1 MEGTDSQPQSPFIPM
16 FETFRAELDEH
27 HDRRERCIK
36 ASRDITASSKKIIFT
51 LQRVRKLNQA
61 LPPHVTK
68 NNAPY
73 RSTIE
78 TQYASVSSD
87 LQGINTHRYARNISG
102 GTQEFMEAVS
112 FEHYLTTGSLLTYAD
127 ARAQLEKLGGE
138 NGPIDLTVEDYI
150 LGIYDM
156 TGELMRFA
164 ITAMATDGKLP
175 SSSGER
181 VTSDAEMDVDSG
193 SAKRDVL
200 TDLRALRAGLEALD
214 VGHGPFARDAEKK
227 MDVMRSSVE
236 KVERALYGLVIRGR
250 ERPKGWMPDTDT
262 GHRREID
269 VEA

>member
-1 MEGTDSQPQSPFIPM
+1 MP
-16 FETFRAELDEH
+16 A
-27 HDRRERCIK
+27 
-36 ASRDITASSKKIIFT
+36 
-51 LQRVRKLNQA
+51 RVRKLNQA
-61 LPPHVTK
+61 LPAHVTK
-68 NNAPY
+68 NNAQY
-73 RSTIE
+73 HNTIA

-102 GTQEFMEAVS
+102 GTQEFMEAAS
-112 FEHYLTTGSLLTYAD
+112 FQHYLTTGSLLTYSD
-127 ARAQLEKLGGE
+127 ARTQLEQLGGE

-175 SSSGER
+175 VSSGHVEAA
-181 VTSDAEMDVDSG
+181 DGDMDVDSEG
-193 SAKRDVL
+193 EKRDVL

-262 GHRREID
+262 RPPREID

>member
-1 MEGTDSQPQSPFIPM
+1 
-16 FETFRAELDEH
+16 
-27 HDRRERCIK
+27 
-36 ASRDITASSKKIIFT
+36 
-51 LQRVRKLNQA
+51 
-61 LPPHVTK
+61 
-68 NNAPY
+68 
-73 RSTIE
+73 
-78 TQYASVSSD
+78 
-87 LQGINTHRYARNISG
+87 
-102 GTQEFMEAVS
+102 MEAAS

-175 SSSGER
+175 SSSSAESGK
-181 VTSDAEMDVDSG
+181 SDEDMDVDSG

-250 ERPKGWMPDTDT
+250 ERPKGWMPDTDA

>member
-1 MEGTDSQPQSPFIPM
+1 
-16 FETFRAELDEH
+16 
-27 HDRRERCIK
+27 
-36 ASRDITASSKKIIFT
+36 
-51 LQRVRKLNQA
+51 
-61 LPPHVTK
+61 
-68 NNAPY
+68 
-73 RSTIE
+73 
-78 TQYASVSSD
+78 
-87 LQGINTHRYARNISG
+87 
-102 GTQEFMEAVS
+102 MEAAS

-127 ARAQLEKLGGE
+127 ARSQLEKLGGE
-138 NGPIDLTVEDYI
+138 NGPIDLTIEDYI

-175 SSSGER
+175 SSSAKTR
-181 VTSDAEMDVDSG
+181 KSDEDMDVDGEST
-193 SAKRDVL
+193 KRDVL

-250 ERPKGWMPDTDT
+250 ERPKGWMPDTDA
-262 GHRREID
+262 GPRREID

>member
-1 MEGTDSQPQSPFIPM
+1 M
-16 FETFRAELDEH
+16 
-27 HDRRERCIK
+27 
-36 ASRDITASSKKIIFT
+36 
-51 LQRVRKLNQA
+51 
-61 LPPHVTK
+61 
-68 NNAPY
+68 
-73 RSTIE
+73 IE

-102 GTQEFMEAVS
+102 GTQEFMEAAS
-112 FEHYLTTGSLLTYAD
+112 FQHYLTTGSLLTYAD
-127 ARAQLEKLGGE
+127 ARSQLETLGGE

-175 SSSGER
+175 SSSAETKKGEE
-181 VTSDAEMDVDSG
+181 DMNVDNEG
-193 SAKRDVL
+193 ARRDVL

-214 VGHGPFARDAEKK
+214 AGRGPFARDAEKK

-250 ERPKGWMPDTDT
+250 ERPKGWMPDTDA
-262 GHRREID
+262 GPRREVD